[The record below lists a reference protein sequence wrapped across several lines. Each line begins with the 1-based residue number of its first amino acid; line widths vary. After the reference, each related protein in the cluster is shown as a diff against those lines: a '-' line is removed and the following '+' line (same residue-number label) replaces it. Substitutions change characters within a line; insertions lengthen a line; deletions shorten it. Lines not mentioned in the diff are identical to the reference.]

1 MDGGGGWD
9 EGGGFVWDTGGS
21 NPHDPILDTLA
32 YLRNIS
38 YATVS
43 YERTDMTDHMR
54 PSPRATRRRGQE
66 LVDAIHR
73 AVIDETAETGV
84 SGLTMEGIARRA
96 GTAKTSLY
104 RRWSK
109 PEDILVEAVLHH
121 FPQETPTPEADDLR
135 GDLLSSLELFRTLMS
150 DHDLGR
156 TLLAVVAEGMRR
168 PDLLERMWTEV
179 YEPRGGRFT
188 RTVLKHYAARGEV
201 DPARVT
207 DVTTDIGEA
216 MMLKYCADHPWEI
229 PPSEYL
235 ERIVDEVIL
244 PAVGRD
250 PAK

>member
-1 MDGGGGWD
+1 M
-9 EGGGFVWDTGGS
+9 
-21 NPHDPILDTLA
+21 A

-38 YATVS
+38 YVTVS

-54 PSPRATRRRGQE
+54 PTPKATRRRGQE
-66 LVDAIHR
+66 LVDAIHQ
-73 AVIDETAETGV
+73 AVIDETAAAGV

-109 PEDILVEAVLHH
+109 PEDILVEAVLRHY
-121 FPQETPTPEADDLR
+121 PQETPAPEADNLR
-135 GDLLSSLELFRTLMS
+135 GDLVRSLELFRTLMG
-150 DHDLGR
+150 DRELGR
-156 TLLAVVAEGMRR
+156 ALMAVVAEGMRR
-168 PDLLERMWTEV
+168 PELIQRMWTEV

-216 MMLKYCADHPWEI
+216 MMIKYCADHPGEI
-229 PPSEYL
+229 PPSDYL

-244 PAVGRD
+244 PSVGL
-250 PAK
+250 PPTE